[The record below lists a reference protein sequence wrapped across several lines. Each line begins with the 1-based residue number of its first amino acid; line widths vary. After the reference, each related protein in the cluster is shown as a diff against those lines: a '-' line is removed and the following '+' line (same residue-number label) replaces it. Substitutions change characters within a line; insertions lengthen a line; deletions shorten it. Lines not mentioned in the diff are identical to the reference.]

1 MATLKIEP
9 ASDGKLWVTL
19 THFGD
24 EELRRIK
31 HIPGARW
38 NPERKQW
45 QFPDTPETRKALAE
59 IVALPPAPPPK
70 MLAVRPK
77 DPHPDPP
84 PFAKPANRGG
94 RKGGGRYVAGRDK
107 PLTMNPPHP
116 LIKRVDDELVL
127 RGMAYGTRKSYGQ
140 HLRNYFDWLKA
151 KQIAPESATREQIR
165 EYLVQLAQSGRVSAA
180 YCIGARAA
188 IIFLYEP
195 TLKQGERVRDLP
207 RMKRPS
213 QLPTVLSKDEVAKI
227 LRVTSFLKHKALLV
241 TAYSAGLRVGEVV
254 RLKIYDIDS
263 KRMKI
268 RVTAGKG
275 AKDRDTLLS
284 ETALRILREYFQAFK
299 PEVWLFPGE
308 EHDDHLSERAAQEI
322 FRDAKK
328 KAGIRKPAT
337 FHTLRHSFATHLLED
352 GVDMRYIQEL
362 LGHGSIK
369 TTERYTHV
377 SENALGRITSPMD
390 KLGL

>member
-1 MATLKIEP
+1 V
-9 ASDGKLWVTL
+9 WVSL
-19 THFGD
+19 TRFCAED
-24 EELRRIK
+24 LARVK
-31 HIPGARW
+31 KIPGHQW

-45 QFPDTPETRKALAE
+45 QFPDTPETRAALAE
-59 IVALPPAPPPK
+59 LVAMPPTAPPK
-70 MLAVRPK
+70 MIAVK
-77 DPHPDPP
+77 SPP
-84 PFAKPANRGG
+84 PQPSLPSALLRGSSTVAQTGEQG
-94 RKGGGRYVAGRDK
+94 RGRYVAGRDK
-107 PLTMNPPHP
+107 PLTLNPPHA
-116 LIKRVDDELVL
+116 LIKKVDDELVL

-140 HLRNYFDWLKA
+140 HLRNYTCPGGRCQGFDWLAREK
-151 KQIAPESATREQIR
+151 ITPEQTTREQIR
-165 EYLVQLAQSGRVSAA
+165 EYMVQLAQSGRVSAA

-188 IIFLYEP
+188 IIFLYEI
-195 TLKQGERVRDLP
+195 TLKQRERVSDLP

-227 LRVTSFLKHKALLV
+227 LKVTSFLKHKALLV

-254 RLKIYDIDS
+254 RLKICDIDS
-263 KRMKI
+263 RRMKI

-284 ETALRILREYFQAFK
+284 ETALRILREYVRAFK
-299 PEVWLFPGE
+299 PKDWLFQGE
-308 EHDDHLSERAAQEI
+308 ERDAHLSERAAQEV

-337 FHTLRHSFATHLLED
+337 FHSLRHSFATHLLED

-377 SENALGRITSPMD
+377 SENALGRITSPLD